1 VKDIEDLLNE
11 FMLNLNKVQNEF
23 NISKQTGQSLEVYY
37 KEKLLNQDENFH
49 SEIFTM
55 EGKHRNAKTS
65 LEEEW
70 KIKERIH
77 EDKIKERN
85 KAKEEM
91 QAAEKEF

>member
-1 VKDIEDLLNE
+1 
-11 FMLNLNKVQNEF
+11 
-23 NISKQTGQSLEVYY
+23 
-37 KEKLLNQDENFH
+37 
-49 SEIFTM
+49 M

-85 KAKEEM
+85 KAKDEM
-91 QAAEKEF
+91 TLART